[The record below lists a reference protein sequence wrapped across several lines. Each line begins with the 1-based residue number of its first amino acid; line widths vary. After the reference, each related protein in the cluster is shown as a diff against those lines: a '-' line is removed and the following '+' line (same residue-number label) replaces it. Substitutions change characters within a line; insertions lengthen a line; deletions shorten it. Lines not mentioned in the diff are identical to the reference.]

1 MRRDDV
7 HQQPPLVMRL
17 AHEPDV
23 AEPQVAEA
31 AVDQLRR
38 RARRRAR
45 EVALVDERDREPVR
59 RRRLRDAG
67 ADDPAADHE
76 QVELARRELLERGYA
91 CVHSGFVQALRALR
105 RRTTSMRPYGASG
118 GRSSRHAVIR
128 PAESRSRIVDAF
140 G

>member
-7 HQQPPLVMRL
+7 HQHPPLVVRL

-38 RARRRAR
+38 GARGRAG
-45 EVALVDERDREPVR
+45 EVALVDERDVQPVR
-59 RRRLRDAG
+59 RRRLGDAR

-76 QVELARRELLERGYA
+76 QVELGRAEPLDGGYA
-91 CVHSGFVQALRALR
+91 GVVHSGFVQAWHALVSD
-105 RRTTSMRPYGASG
+105 TTTRPNGARG
-118 GRSSRHAVIR
+118 GFSSRQTVMS
-128 PAESRSRIVDAF
+128 PAESRSRIVEPF